1 MLVAMN
7 GQWLRLIR
15 RIHLYISV
23 FFAPLLLL
31 FIITGWAQTVGET
44 SLMKNFS
51 EVHTGQYFPTT
62 RTIYGA
68 NGEELTIASQIGT
81 AKSGRDLMIWPTKWL
96 VVAMC
101 ISLMVSVSL
110 GLVLA
115 FTMVPNRTPVW
126 IALILGIVTPILL
139 LALPHVK

>member
-1 MLVAMN
+1 MLIAMN
-7 GQWLRLIR
+7 GQWLPWIR

-51 EVHTGQYFPTT
+51 EVHTGQYFPVT
-62 RTIYGA
+62 RTLYGA
-68 NGEELTIASQIGT
+68 KGEKLTIASQTGT
-81 AKSGRDLMIWPTKWL
+81 AKSGPQIMIWPAKWL

-101 ISLMVSVSL
+101 ISLMVSVAL

-115 FTMVPNRTPVW
+115 FTMVRNRIPVW
-126 IALILGIVTPILL
+126 IALILGIATPVFL
-139 LALPHVK
+139 LALAHVK